1 MTTKT
6 ITTTQ
11 STSASHP
18 STSDG
23 NILSAAKGSGI
34 TFFGMVFEYI
44 ARFALGILMGR
55 LMGAEQYGLYNLAA
69 TASSMAVGLAML
81 GLFSAV
87 VRYVSAFVSR
97 RDEASLWGT
106 LQVGLGIPFVVS
118 VLAGACL
125 LVLAGP
131 FARLIFHEPRLVPV
145 LRVAAFALPFETL
158 LSMAGAATRG
168 FNRLQYNVI
177 ASHIFLPLIKLI
189 IVIALAITGLN
200 AVKTMTA
207 HAIGEVAACVM
218 LLYFLHKLFPLNRPW
233 RAGRRNVKEM
243 FVFSL
248 PIYGSRL
255 ITLFGQNMQ
264 TVLLGAFSEVM
275 SVGIFSAAA
284 RVNLAGRMFH
294 SAINTAAEPIVS
306 ELYTKEEHGQLRHF
320 YQNMTKWTFAAGL
333 PIFFI
338 TVLFSKPILSVFGDD
353 FTAGSVALA
362 ILSFGSLVKAGIGI
376 TEVMIMMTGNTWLKT
391 VNTIL
396 ALVLG
401 TVLSFWLIPRFGVVG
416 AAIAITGVGC
426 ILNLVRILELFVLFR
441 LLPYNKSFIKP
452 LVAGVVAAMAA
463 YAIARWVFVESN
475 LVGTVLNIGFLM
487 AVYVAVMLL
496 LGLSEEDR
504 IVLARLR
511 GRFKAALPG

>member
-1 MTTKT
+1 MLKP
-6 ITTTQ
+6 
-11 STSASHP
+11 SSRVEASSALPSASL
-18 STSDG
+18 DR
-23 NILSAAKGSGI
+23 NILTAAKGGGI
-34 TFFGMVFEYI
+34 TFFGVLFQYGV
-44 ARFALGILMGR
+44 RLVLGVLLGR
-55 LMGAEQYGLYNLAA
+55 LMGAEQYGLYSLAD
-69 TASSMAVGLAML
+69 TAFYLIVGLAML

-87 VRYVSAFVSR
+87 VRYVSAFASH

-125 LVLAGP
+125 LVFAGP
-131 FARLIFHEPRLVPV
+131 FAGLMFHEPRLVPV
-145 LRVAAFALPFETL
+145 LRVTAFVLPF
-158 LSMAGAATRG
+158 GALITALEAAIRG
-168 FNRLQYNVI
+168 LNRLKYNVI
-177 ASHIFLPLIKLI
+177 ASNIFFPLLKLI

-200 AVKTMTA
+200 AVKAMTA
-207 HAIGEVAACVM
+207 HAIGAVATCVM

-243 FVFSL
+243 LVFSL

-264 TVLLGAFSEVM
+264 IVLLGALSEVM

-284 RVNLAGRMFH
+284 KVNLVGTMFYN
-294 SAINTAAEPIVS
+294 AINTAAEPIVS

-320 YQNMTKWTFAAGL
+320 YQNMTKWTFAFGL

-338 TVLFSKPILSVFGDD
+338 TLLFSKPILSIFGDD

-391 VNTIL
+391 VNTVL

-401 TVLSFWLIPRFGVVG
+401 TVLSFLLIPRFGVVG
-416 AAIAITGVGC
+416 AAITLSGVRFVLG
-426 ILNLVRILELFVLFR
+426 LVQLLEIFALFR
-441 LLPYNKSFIKP
+441 LLPYTKSFIKP
-452 LVAGVVAAMAA
+452 IVAGVVAAMAA
-463 YAIARWVFVESN
+463 CAMTRWFFVESN
-475 LVGTVLNIGFLM
+475 LIGTVLNIGFLM
-487 AVYVAVMLL
+487 AVYAGMMLL

-504 IVLARLR
+504 IVLAHLR
-511 GRFKAALPG
+511 GRLKAALPG

>member
-1 MTTKT
+1 MIKKT

-18 STSDG
+18 SKSDA
-23 NILSAAKGSGI
+23 NILSAAKGSSI
-34 TFFGMVFEYI
+34 TFFGMVFESI
-44 ARFALGILMGR
+44 ARFALGILMAR

-69 TASSMAVGLAML
+69 TAFYMIVGLAAL
-81 GLFSAV
+81 GLFPAI
-87 VRYVSAFVSR
+87 VRYIAAFASH

-125 LVLAGP
+125 LVFAEP
-131 FARLIFHEPRLVPV
+131 FARLMFHEPRLVPV
-145 LRVAAFALPFETL
+145 LRVAAFALPLETL

-243 FVFSL
+243 LLFSL

-275 SVGIFSAAA
+275 SVGVFSAAA
-284 RVNLAGRMFH
+284 RVNLVGTMFDD
-294 SAINTAAEPIVS
+294 AINTAAEPIVS

-320 YQNMTKWTFAAGL
+320 YQNMTKWTFAVGL

-338 TVLFSKPILSVFGDD
+338 TLLFSKPILSVFGDD

-362 ILSFGSLVKAGIGI
+362 ILSCGGLVKSSIGI

-401 TVLSFWLIPRFGVVG
+401 TVLSFWLIPRFDVVG
-416 AAIAITGVGC
+416 AAIAISGVRSVLGLAC
-426 ILNLVRILELFVLFR
+426 IFEVFALFR
-441 LLPYNKSFIKP
+441 LLPYNKSFVKP
-452 LVAGVVAAMAA
+452 LVAGVVAAVAA
-463 YAIARWVFVESN
+463 YATAQWVFVESN
-475 LVGTVLNIGFLM
+475 LLGTVLNIGFLM

-504 IVLARLR
+504 IVLAHLR
-511 GRFKAALPG
+511 GRLKTALPG